1 MVLYLD
7 RLCSGN
13 KTGLNKI
20 RNIEI
25 MLFADSGIKEEINK
39 ITRNPQKL
47 WKSNESFYVVIGSKK
62 KSEEKLE
69 SVWIAW

>member
-1 MVLYLD
+1 
-7 RLCSGN
+7 
-13 KTGLNKI
+13 
-20 RNIEI
+20 

-62 KSEEKLE
+62 KSQEKLE
-69 SVWIAW
+69 SVWIASTTYTTDICGMQLVV